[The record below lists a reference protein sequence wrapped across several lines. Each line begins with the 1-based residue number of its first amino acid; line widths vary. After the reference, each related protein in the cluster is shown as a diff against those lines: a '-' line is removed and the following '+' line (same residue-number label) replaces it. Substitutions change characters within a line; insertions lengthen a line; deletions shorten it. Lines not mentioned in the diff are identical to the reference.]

1 MLIKKKGFTLIE
13 MALVIMVIGI
23 IVSAVTSIV
32 PEFIQSGKIKK
43 TQAIV
48 DKNIYAIEGYLAAN
62 GRCPCPDTDGDG
74 LEDRNDQGTGDVTDD
89 TCGASDIYEGDLP
102 YRTIGLSSGQDSWG
116 TALRY
121 AVYDNSTKTTTERL
135 CEMLGRFVERAHDFT
150 DENFLHTNS
159 GGVKLNQAYA
169 VVSAG
174 PDKDFDDKNTP
185 LNMEYEIPGKMGG
198 PDYDDILSVY
208 SFVFLHGKHCSGYLN
223 Q

>member
-74 LEDRNDQGTGDVTDD
+74 LEDRDDQSTPGNATDD
-89 TCGASDIYEGDLP
+89 TCGAGDIYEGGLP

-116 TALRY
+116 SALRY
-121 AVYDNSTKTTTERL
+121 AVYDNSTKTNSTKL
-135 CEMLGRFVERAHDFT
+135 CEMLGRFVRRAYDGT
-150 DENFLHTNS
+150 FLHTDS
-159 GGVKLNQAYA
+159 GGVELNQAYA

-174 PDKDFDDKNTP
+174 PDKDFDGKNST
-185 LNMEYEIPGKMGG
+185 LDMEYEIPGKMGD
-198 PDYDDILSVY
+198 PDYDDILKVC
-208 SFVFLHGKHCSGYLN
+208 SFVFLHGKHCSGNLN
-223 Q
+223 L

>member
-74 LEDRNDQGTGDVTDD
+74 LEDWNENTPGDATDD
-89 TCGASDIYEGDLP
+89 TCGAGDIYEGGLP

-116 TALRY
+116 SALRY
-121 AVYDNSTKTTTERL
+121 AVYDNSTKTSSSNLCERL
-135 CEMLGRFVERAHDFT
+135 GRYVERAYYVADDT
-150 DENFLHTNS
+150 FLHTS
-159 GGVKLNQAYA
+159 PGGIDLNQAYA

-174 PDKDFDDKNTP
+174 PDKDFDGRNSILD
-185 LNMEYEIPGKMGG
+185 MEYEIPGKMGD
-198 PDYDDILSVY
+198 PDYDDILSVC
-208 SFVFLHGKHCSGYLN
+208 SFVILHGKHCSGNLHD
-223 Q
+223 

>member
-74 LEDRNDQGTGDVTDD
+74 LEDRNETVPGWPWWD
-89 TCGASDIYEGDLP
+89 TCGAGDIYEGGLP

-121 AVYDNSTKTTTERL
+121 AVYDNSTKTNSTYL
-135 CEMLGRFVERAHDFT
+135 CEMLERFVRRAYDGT
-150 DENFLHTNS
+150 FLHTDS
-159 GGVKLNQAYA
+159 GVVKLNQAYA

-174 PDKDFDDKNTP
+174 PDKDFDDNNTI
-185 LNMEYEIPGKMGG
+185 LNMKYEIPGKMGD
-198 PDYDDILSVY
+198 PDYDDILSVC
-208 SFVFLHGKHCSGYLN
+208 SFVFLHGKHCSGNLN
-223 Q
+223 

>member
-1 MLIKKKGFTLIE
+1 VKVLIKKKGFTLIE

-48 DKNIYAIEGYLAAN
+48 DKNIYAIEGWIAAN

-74 LEDRNDQGTGDVTDD
+74 LENFIDFGFGPDWSKL
-89 TCGASDIYEGDLP
+89 CGVDNIYEGGLP
-102 YRTIGLSSGQDSWG
+102 YRTLGLSSGQDSWG

-121 AVYDNSTKTTTERL
+121 AVYDNSTKTSSSDLCERL
-135 CEMLGRFVERAHDFT
+135 GRYVSRAYIDT
-150 DENFLHTNS
+150 MLHTVS
-159 GGVKLNQAYA
+159 GGVTLNQAYA

-174 PDKDFDDKNTP
+174 PDKDFDDNNTI
-185 LNMEYEIPGKMGG
+185 LNMKYEIPGKMGD
-198 PDYDDILSVY
+198 PDYDDILSVC
-208 SFVFLHGKHCSGYLN
+208 SFVFLHGKHCSGYLYVP
-223 Q
+223 